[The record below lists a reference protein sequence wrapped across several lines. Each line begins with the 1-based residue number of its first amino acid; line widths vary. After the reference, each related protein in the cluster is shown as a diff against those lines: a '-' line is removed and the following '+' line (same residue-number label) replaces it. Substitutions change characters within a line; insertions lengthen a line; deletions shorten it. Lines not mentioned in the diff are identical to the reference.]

1 MRTDYFIIFFSII
14 FIVSCGKNTDNSIEK
29 NISESELVEVETY
42 GLGKAWLSEYGFYEG
57 DLKQLK
63 PVENVHPYEINSPL
77 FSDYAS
83 KKRFIYLPEG
93 KSVSYVNNGVLDFP
107 VGTILIKNFYYEK
120 IKGSSTPKVIE
131 TRLLIRY
138 ENEWKPLTYIWKED
152 QSDAFLEIVGSR
164 KPVQFISEDGSLLDI
179 KYSIPDL
186 NQCQNCHNKNEVLTP
201 IGPTAGQLNKYV
213 INDGKKVNQ
222 LALLARK
229 GVVSGMPGMD
239 NIPRVA
245 QWDNP
250 GHYSIDQRARAYLD
264 MNCGHCH
271 NPQGSAKTSGLY
283 LTLDELDDHKIGIN
297 KKPVAAGKA
306 SGNLLYD
313 IVKGKPEESI
323 IVFRMDSEKP
333 EIMMPELG
341 RSLIHKEGVE
351 LIREWIKKMDE

>member
-1 MRTDYFIIFFSII
+1 MRTNHFIIILTTILII
-14 FIVSCGKNTDNSIEK
+14 GCNKNTDDKVEK
-29 NISESELVEVETY
+29 TTAIDEPVEVETY
-42 GLGKAWLSEYGFYEG
+42 GLGKAWLSEYGFFENE
-57 DLKQLK
+57 LSQLK

-93 KSVSYVNNGVLDFP
+93 ESINYVNEGILNFP
-107 VGTILIKNFYYEK
+107 SGTILIKNFLYKK
-120 IKGSSTPKVIE
+120 IQNSESPKIIE
-131 TRLLIRY
+131 TRLLIKND
-138 ENEWKPLTYIWKED
+138 NEWKPLTYIWKED
-152 QSDAFLEIVGSR
+152 QSDAYLEIVGAR
-164 KPVQFISEDGSLLDI
+164 KPVQFISEDGELMDI

-213 INDGKKVNQ
+213 INNGKKVNQ
-222 LALLARK
+222 LAVLA
-229 GVVSGMPGMD
+229 GNGSLSGLPELK
-239 NIPRVA
+239 NVPIVA

-250 GHYSIDQRARAYLD
+250 GHFSIDQRARAYLD

-271 NPQGSAKTSGLY
+271 NPQGSAKTSGLN
-283 LTLDELDDHKIGIN
+283 LTLDEFDEHKLGIN

-323 IVFRMDSEKP
+323 IVFRMDSDKP

-351 LIREWIKKMDE
+351 LIRQWIKNMDE